1 MLVRLSPLQPLP
13 YRMAIMPNVW
23 FASGRIAP
31 HLLKPTTAASRSLA
45 TVQSS
50 KLYDA
55 VVVGAGP
62 GGLTCVSSL
71 LDEGL
76 SKICMVD
83 PAFNAGRINEKYRE
97 VPSNT
102 QTGMFAKWATGTD
115 TFSEIIDHSPKG
127 NAFEKLKSFDQ
138 DKGCQLGDAID
149 VAKLLSD
156 GLRRDSRVT
165 TVTSRIHD
173 LTKERDVWSL
183 PEHDVKADRVV
194 LAHGSHPRA
203 NPMVEHFPHVK
214 PVDLDTC
221 LSPTALRKAV
231 PAGSKVG
238 VIGSSHSAVLALKN
252 LHDLGNVS
260 IVNFYRSPLLYAI
273 YKDTWILYDNTGL
286 KGIAADWAKEV
297 LASEHLPP
305 TLRRVNLKED
315 GRSEKEIY
323 DAELKDCTHLVSA
336 IGYQMNELPRIEVD
350 RKTVQPDFDPLTGK
364 FHQKHGDQDYLPGIY
379 GAGIAYPER
388 VTDPEGNVE
397 SAVGWFKFM
406 KFVKRVSPEWTN

>member
-1 MLVRLSPLQPLP
+1 
-13 YRMAIMPNVW
+13 MPNVW

-31 HLLKPTTAASRSLA
+31 HLLNPTTAASRSLA

-62 GGLTCVSSL
+62 GGLTCVSNL
-71 LDEGL
+71 LDQGL

-102 QTGMFAKWATGTD
+102 KTGMFAKWATGTD

-183 PEHDVKADRVV
+183 PEHDIKADRVV

-214 PVDLDTC
+214 PVDLDTS

-273 YKDTWILYDNTGL
+273 YKDTWTLYDNTGL

-406 KFVKRVSPEWTN
+406 KFVKRVAPQWVN